1 MENNI
6 QINIQ
11 DMTEL
16 GRGACSVVYKYDDTT
31 VVKLFNESGK
41 KMFTPEDFSQLVGL
55 SNSTCVFPQQVI
67 SIDGQFAGYSMEYV
81 KGQKLHEVIDTL
93 DIQTFMDAIKKVE
106 TDLQALSKD
115 KVLFQDVNQ
124 GNIMWDEQNGCIK
137 IIDTDFFERNE
148 NVTEQQCYGNNI
160 SSFNN
165 ILEMELGI
173 LNGQGSKLSQFLHS
187 NPEFN
192 KLYTKYTIYSLN
204 GKNMSVTELIQKA
217 VEIIENE
224 YGTEC
229 TTFAEMSQMLPEQT
243 TDLEQGNIDIP
254 TFEPPS
260 EEQKDV
266 ETNKV
271 GFKQKIAN
279 MLSKNT
285 LLRKIPFIDRF
296 VKKQESL
303 LLPVAQEI
311 PTINESTD
319 KHQEFVNRLS
329 KNGEYR
335 HLPVGQQIKSVI
347 RDTIDWAKEDY
358 KREMAKFKDLEPHSM
373 ADPQKMEQ
381 MKRKMDS
388 KSLDDDL

>member
-1 MENNI
+1 MDNNI
-6 QINIQ
+6 QINIE

-16 GRGACSVVYKYDDTT
+16 GRGACSVVYKYDDAT

-41 KMFTPEDFSQLVGL
+41 KMFTPEAFSQLVGL
-55 SNSTCVFPQQVI
+55 SNATCVFPQQEI
-67 SIDGQFAGYSMEYV
+67 SIDGEFAGYSMEYV
-81 KGQKLHEVIDTL
+81 KGKKLHEVIDTL
-93 DIQTFMDAIKKVE
+93 DIQTLIDSIKKVE
-106 TDLQALSKD
+106 MDLQALSKE

-137 IIDTDFFERNE
+137 VIDTDFFERSE
-148 NVTEQQCYGNNI
+148 NVTEQQCYSNNI

-165 ILEMELGI
+165 ILEMELGM
-173 LNGQGSKLSQFLHS
+173 LNGQGSKLSQFLHN

-192 KLYTKYTIYSLN
+192 KLYRKYTIYSLN
-204 GKNMSVTELIQKA
+204 GKNISVTELIKKA
-217 VEIIENE
+217 IEIIENE
-224 YGTEC
+224 YGTKC
-229 TTFAEMSQMLPEQT
+229 TTFAEINQILPEQDI
-243 TDLEQGNIDIP
+243 DLEQGPVDVPI
-254 TFEPPS
+254 FEPPS

-266 ETNKV
+266 ETHKT
-271 GFKQKIAN
+271 GFKQKIAD

-285 LLRKIPFIDRF
+285 LLRKIPFIDKF

-303 LLPVAQEI
+303 LLPAAQET

-335 HLPVGQQIKSVI
+335 NLSVGQQIKSVM
-347 RDTIDWAKEDY
+347 RDAIVAAKEDY

-373 ADPQKMEQ
+373 ADPKKVEQ
-381 MKRKMDS
+381 MRRKMDG

>member
-6 QINIQ
+6 QINIE

-41 KMFTPEDFSQLVGL
+41 KMFTPEAFSQLVGL
-55 SNSTCVFPQQVI
+55 SNSTCVFPRQEI
-67 SIDGQFAGYSMEYV
+67 SIDGEFAGYSMEYV
-81 KGQKLHEVIDTL
+81 KGQKLHEIIDTL
-93 DIQTFMDAIKKVE
+93 DIQTLIDSIKKVE
-106 TDLQALSKD
+106 IDLQALSKE

-137 IIDTDFFERNE
+137 IIDTDFFERSE
-148 NVTEQQCYGNNI
+148 NVTEQQCYSNNL

-165 ILEMELGI
+165 ILEMELGM
-173 LNGQGSKLSQFLHS
+173 LNGQGSKLSQFLHN

-192 KLYTKYTIYSLN
+192 KLYRKYTIYPLN
-204 GKNMSVTELIQKA
+204 GKNISVTELIQKA

-224 YGTEC
+224 YGTKC
-229 TTFAEMSQMLPEQT
+229 TTFAEINQILPEQAI
-243 TDLEQGNIDIP
+243 DLEQEPADVPI
-254 TFEPPS
+254 FEPPS
-260 EEQKDV
+260 KEQKDV
-266 ETNKV
+266 EPQKV
-271 GFKQKIAN
+271 GFKQRIAD

-296 VKKQESL
+296 VKEQESL
-303 LLPVAQEI
+303 LLPAAQET
-311 PTINESTD
+311 PTISECQD

-335 HLPVGQQIKSVI
+335 NLPVGQQIKSVM
-347 RDTIDWAKEDY
+347 RDAIEAAKEDY
-358 KREMAKFKDLEPHSM
+358 KKEMSKFKELEPHSM
-373 ADPQKMEQ
+373 AGPQKMEQ
-381 MKRKMDS
+381 MRRKMDG
-388 KSLDDDL
+388 KSLEDDL

>member
-6 QINIQ
+6 QINIE

-41 KMFTPEDFSQLVGL
+41 KMFTPEAFSQLVGL
-55 SNSTCVFPQQVI
+55 SNSTCVFPRQEI
-67 SIDGQFAGYSMEYV
+67 SIDGEFAGYSMEYV
-81 KGQKLHEVIDTL
+81 KGQKLHEIIDTL
-93 DIQTFMDAIKKVE
+93 DIQTLIDSIKKVE
-106 TDLQALSKD
+106 IDLQALSKE

-137 IIDTDFFERNE
+137 IIDTDFFERSE
-148 NVTEQQCYGNNI
+148 NVTEQQCYSNNL

-165 ILEMELGI
+165 ILEMELGM
-173 LNGQGSKLSQFLHS
+173 LNGQGSKLSQFLHN

-192 KLYTKYTIYSLN
+192 KLYRKYTIYPLN
-204 GKNMSVTELIQKA
+204 GKNISVTELIQKA

-224 YGTEC
+224 YGTKC
-229 TTFAEMSQMLPEQT
+229 TTFAEINQILPEQAI
-243 TDLEQGNIDIP
+243 DLEQEPADVPI
-254 TFEPPS
+254 FEPPS
-260 EEQKDV
+260 KEQKDV
-266 ETNKV
+266 EPQKV
-271 GFKQKIAN
+271 GFKQRIAD

-296 VKKQESL
+296 VKEQESL
-303 LLPVAQEI
+303 LLPAAQET
-311 PTINESTD
+311 PTISECQD

-335 HLPVGQQIKSVI
+335 NLPVGQQIKSAM
-347 RDTIDWAKEDY
+347 RDAIEAAKEDY
-358 KREMAKFKDLEPHSM
+358 KKEMSKFKELEPHSM
-373 ADPQKMEQ
+373 AGPQKMEQ
-381 MKRKMDS
+381 MRRKMDG
-388 KSLDDDL
+388 KSLEDDL